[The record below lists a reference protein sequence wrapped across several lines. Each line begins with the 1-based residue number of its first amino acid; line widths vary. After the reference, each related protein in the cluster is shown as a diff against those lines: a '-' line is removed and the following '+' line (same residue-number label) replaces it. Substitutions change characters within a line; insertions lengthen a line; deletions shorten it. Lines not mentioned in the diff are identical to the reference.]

1 MISKTSAEDGVGL
14 KWFKSSYSDS
24 DSGNECVEV
33 ALDWRKSS
41 YSDSSNPS
49 DCVEIATTPATIHI
63 RDSKNPVGPRLTFAP
78 TAWADFVTYA
88 SGN

>member
-1 MISKTSAEDGVGL
+1 MTAPEL
-14 KWFKSSYSDS
+14 RWFKSSYSDS
-24 DSGNECVEV
+24 SNSSECVEV
-33 ALDWRKSS
+33 ALEWFKSS
-41 YSDSSNPS
+41 YSDSSEPG

-63 RDSKNPVGPRLTFAP
+63 RDSKNTHGPRLTFAP